1 MNNLKKR
8 RNELKL
14 TQRQVAEKIGIVYQL
29 YQKYENGLILPN
41 VKIGIKIA
49 KVLKTTVEELYFD
62 KERDD

>member
-1 MNNLKKR
+1 MNTLKTR

-41 VKIGIKIA
+41 VKVGIKIA
-49 KVLKTTVEELYFD
+49 KVLETTVEELYG
-62 KERDD
+62 E